1 MNKLR
6 YIIVVLLAISF
17 IRCDNLEFTSDQD
30 EKFVKFFGTHLRDIG
45 NDVKVFNGGYL
56 ILATKTI
63 TEQVGEI
70 TITTTA
76 ISLIKTDKFGNK
88 VELGDDF
95 NDLTKGRGDDLAS
108 QLLLTSDGGVLVLGT
123 YADIT
128 NNNTDIFLRKYD
140 ASLNEEWT
148 NYYNTPTNADE
159 EGAVIKKAAS
169 GYIIAGS
176 TTETAAADG
185 TKDIYLVKI
194 DDNGNVEWTE
204 NHGNTGNDF
213 SGDLLVLSDGYLIIG
228 TTFDV
233 VGATANNIIVI
244 KTNFR
249 GLSPDSEIYMGSNN
263 DYGQSGMITEDGGY
277 IIVGTAGD
285 ISGNNSFVYVIKVQ
299 NNIHE
304 LDWSQIYGGGG
315 FNQGFDII
323 KSNGGYAVI
332 GSKEVSSGIAAY
344 FFKIGSDSET
354 LAENTY
360 GGYNEQIMYSIEKTS
375 DGGYI
380 MVGSSGF
387 DGNEMICLIKVDS
400 EGEL

>member
-1 MNKLR
+1 MSKLR

-30 EKFVKFFGTHLRDIG
+30 EKFVKFYGSFYRDIG

-63 TEQVGEI
+63 TEQVGST

-76 ISLIKTDKFGNK
+76 ISLIKTDKFGNNIK
-88 VELGDDF
+88 LNDDF
-95 NDLTKGRGDDLAS
+95 NDLTKGGGDDLAS

-123 YADIT
+123 FDDT
-128 NNNTDIFLRKYD
+128 LNNNTDIFLRKYG
-140 ASLNEEWT
+140 ASLTEEWT
-148 NYYNTPTNADE
+148 KYYNTPTNANE
-159 EGAVIKKAAS
+159 EGTVIKKASS

-176 TTETAAADG
+176 TTETADG

-204 NHGNTGNDF
+204 NHGYGGNDF
-213 SGDLLVLSDGYLIIG
+213 SGDLLVLDDGYLIIG
-228 TTFDV
+228 TTFDDDY
-233 VGATANNIIVI
+233 ANNIVTV

-249 GLSPDSEIYMGSNN
+249 GISPDTKIYLVTSNVF
-263 DYGQSGMITEDGGY
+263 GRSGMKTDDGGY
-277 IIVGTAGD
+277 LIVGTAD
-285 ISGNNSFVYVIKVQ
+285 DVSGNNSNVYVIKVQ
-299 NNIHE
+299 DNIHE
-304 LDWSQIYGGGG
+304 IDWSQTYGGSGL
-315 FNQGFDII
+315 NQGFDVI
-323 KSNGGYAVI
+323 KSNGGYAVV
-332 GSKEVSSGIAAY
+332 GSKTVSSGIAGY
-344 FFKIGSDSET
+344 FLKIDSDSEI

-360 GGYNEQIMYSIEKTS
+360 GGYTEQIIHSIEKTS

-387 DGNEMICLIKVDS
+387 DGNEMICLIKV
-400 EGEL
+400 